1 MLSVIIFW
9 SRKDCIRAQYQI
21 FYYLWL
27 SRETRSG
34 CPEELNCF
42 MLMNRHSALEIQ
54 LSSRQL
60 PSVLPRQTD
69 FIVITSAK
77 RLPRWL
83 FPSKIYIQFTI
94 VNTYFSTKLSLTN
107 KRYHLHVPEMCLY
120 VLQEVRS
127 VIMLSSFSSFTWQRI
142 KLCFHVLYHRIG
154 EIL

>member
-34 CPEELNCF
+34 CPEELLYVDELPFSARNSTQQSAIAECF
-42 MLMNRHSALEIQ
+42 AEAN
-54 LSSRQL
+54 
-60 PSVLPRQTD
+60 
-69 FIVITSAK
+69 
-77 RLPRWL
+77 WL
-83 FPSKIYIQFTI
+83 YSNYLGKKIPSKIYIQFTI

-127 VIMLSSFSSFTWQRI
+127 VIMLSSFSSLTWQRI